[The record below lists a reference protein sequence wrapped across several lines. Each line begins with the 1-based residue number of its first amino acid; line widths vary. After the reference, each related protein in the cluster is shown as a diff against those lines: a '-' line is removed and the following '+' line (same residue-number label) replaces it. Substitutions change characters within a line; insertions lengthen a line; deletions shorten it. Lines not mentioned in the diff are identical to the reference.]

1 MVDAWMH
8 SIAAAVARGDRGIY
22 QEVIRDVRSRLDE
35 QMAPE
40 TQPAGTV
47 VGGDRDEG
55 GGASGGDVATESGSG
70 EPSGEAETLEE

>member
-1 MVDAWMH
+1 MH

-40 TQPAGTV
+40 TQLTRAM
-47 VGGDRDEG
+47 GGSDRDESG
-55 GGASGGDVATESGSG
+55 RAASGDVATESGGG
-70 EPSGEAETLEE
+70 EPSGEAEALEK